1 MEVMAGLFAPSKA
14 PAIETPGETVVKCF
28 EPAVTDLDSVSVGGV
43 YIPLIHFSRWNA
55 FLTMSFRRP
64 KATDTSFPISSAL
77 DSSPLNHYAW
87 FSLLPDKGY
96 SYPEFL
102 GVEHD
107 LAITYIADTDSE
119 RCGGRGQKQRR
130 GEGNFV

>member
-1 MEVMAGLFAPSKA
+1 MERLSDDEFS
-14 PAIETPGETVVKCF
+14 TPKGH
-28 EPAVTDLDSVSVGGV
+28 G
-43 YIPLIHFSRWNA
+43 YQ
-55 FLTMSFRRP
+55 
-64 KATDTSFPISSAL
+64 FPNL